1 MKQFPPT
8 TWKEAVDHAFAFR
21 RSRDGKI
28 KEELC
33 RRIALVKATVGCSEF
48 PTNVEAIASHV
59 GISDIRRVP
68 LANRGRLMRRP
79 GGFEVELNQNLDSDD
94 QRFVLAHEITHLLLG
109 GLLPDG
115 RGERRSYNRIEAL
128 CDYGAR
134 EILLPMSS
142 VRHELRQRHTISLSD
157 FAAIAKEANCSVITV
172 AEIASE
178 LPGECQNF
186 VFLFCRNHNAMFEV
200 EKVVPSLANRVELQ
214 NDAMSVISLAYAE
227 NRLASGLQKIWIDA
241 HETEIQVEAMPIN
254 KSFVVVLTQLSGLRR
269 R

>member
-1 MKQFPPT
+1 VKQFAPT
-8 TWKEAVDHAFAFR
+8 TWKETVDHAFAFR
-21 RSRDGKI
+21 RCRDGKI

-68 LANRGRLMRRP
+68 LANRGRLMRGR
-79 GGFEVELNQNLDSDD
+79 GGYEVEVNQSLDSGD

-109 GLLPDG
+109 ELLSDET
-115 RGERRSYNRIEAL
+115 GERRSYNRIEAL

-134 EILLPMSS
+134 EILLPMNS
-142 VRHELRQRHTISLSD
+142 VRYELRQHHTISLTD
-157 FAAIAKEANCSVITV
+157 FAAIAQEANCSVITV
-172 AEIASE
+172 AETASE
-178 LPGECQNF
+178 LPGTCQDL

-200 EKVVPSLANRVELQ
+200 EKVVPSLSYRIEIQ
-214 NDAMSVISLAYAE
+214 NDKTSVIGLAYAE
-227 NRLASGLQKIWIDA
+227 NRLTSGLQKIWIDA

-254 KSFVVVLTQLSGLRR
+254 GFVVVLAQLSGLRR